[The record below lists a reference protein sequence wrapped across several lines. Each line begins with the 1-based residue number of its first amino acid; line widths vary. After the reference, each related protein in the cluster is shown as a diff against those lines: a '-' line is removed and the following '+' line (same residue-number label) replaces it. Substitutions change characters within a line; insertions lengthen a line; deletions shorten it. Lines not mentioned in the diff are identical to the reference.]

1 MSAIGRRSGQVPVT
15 AGSIS
20 LHIEAA
26 PPIRIA
32 QPQINTEERLVVIP
46 WATDRRTGGS
56 MRVKGVAGN
65 KRARRIE
72 VEGAYNSRAIEGGQ
86 VGNKRAQWIEV
97 EAEIGWVIDKFPTH
111 RADRIKAPS
120 VAPRRGRVEARPAPA
135 ANEA

>member
-1 MSAIGRRSGQVPVT
+1 M
-15 AGSIS
+15 
-20 LHIEAA
+20 
-26 PPIRIA
+26 
-32 QPQINTEERLVVIP
+32 VIP

-135 ANEA
+135 ANEALPAWEVPEAAEGHGGAADGGGRRRHDQGKIYDL